1 MYQETSSELFTLR
14 NTNDDLAICYDE
26 AVGIGVVARVNFSK
40 GDLLDRFTGKI
51 GPELT
56 QHSLQVS
63 PGWHISGTRFVGYIS
78 HGCDP
83 NCRLDMQRQELIALR
98 DIAPDELLSI
108 DYAET
113 EDRLFTN
120 FSCNCGAENCRDWIV
135 GRIEAG
141 QSPENSAIDSGH
153 RHQAG

>member
-1 MYQETSSELFTLR
+1 MYQESSSELFARR

-26 AVGIGVVARVNFSK
+26 AVGVGVVA
-40 GDLLDRFTGKI
+40 
-51 GPELT
+51 
-56 QHSLQVS
+56 
-63 PGWHISGTRFVGYIS
+63 GTRFVGYIS

-83 NCRLDMQRQELIALR
+83 NCRLDMQRQELVALR

-113 EDRLFTN
+113 EDRLFIN
-120 FSCNCGAENCRDWIV
+120 FSCSCGAEKCRDWIV

-141 QSPENSAIDSGH
+141 EPPENDINNADH
-153 RHQAG
+153 RH

>member
-1 MYQETSSELFTLR
+1 MYQESSSELFASR
-14 NTNDDLAICYDE
+14 NADGDLAICYDE
-26 AVGIGVVARVNFSK
+26 AVGVGVVARVNFSK

-56 QHSLQVS
+56 QHSLQMS

-83 NCRLDMQRQELIALR
+83 NCRLDMQRQELVALR

-113 EDRLFTN
+113 EDRLFIN
-120 FSCNCGAENCRDWIV
+120 FSCSCGAENCRDWIV

-141 QSPENSAIDSGH
+141 EPPENDINNADQ
-153 RHQAG
+153 RH